1 MPEIQGQ
8 LVLAQNQYAF
18 IQDATKG
25 TVSVYAGPYVLALSG
40 NDRPVTYNKE
50 TDTFTQVQLADAIK
64 QNPLVPEGHY
74 LVLENPAIDNKGELT
89 FPKAGSNSPISLEV
103 GRKIN
108 ILGPATMPLWPGQV
122 AQAISGHHLRS
133 NQYLVVRVY
142 NAEQANKNCPEF
154 LKSTGKDLTPGQQ
167 IVIKGTDVSFFIPKT
182 GFEVLPD
189 GNNNNIYVRE
199 ALTLELLEYCILLD
213 EDGKKRY
220 ERGPQVVFPEATE
233 RFVRKSE
240 GADDQQKGTFKF
252 KAIEL
257 NDQMGLYI
265 KVIADY
271 VEQEIAEDGKVE
283 KGVEHDTGDELF
295 ITGKEQRIY
304 YPRPEHALIEYDDPT
319 KGFKRQRYYGVT
331 IPKGEGRYVLDKAAG
346 EIKTVTGP
354 QIFLPDPRN
363 QVIVRRVLDDRKTRM
378 WYPGNEEAAAFNA
391 QLRSLSENSASY
403 LAESALLSAAAD
415 ASRSINRGT
424 KDSKGYG
431 GETMRRGTSFTPPPM
446 LTLNTK
452 YDGIPSINV
461 WTGWA
466 VQVVDKSGNR
476 RVVVGPATVLLEYDE
491 TLEIIELSTGKPK
504 TTDKLVRDVYLR
516 IDNNLVSDIV
526 RVETKDLV
534 HVELRLSYRVNFL
547 REHKD
552 QWFSVENYVK
562 YLCDHMRSLL
572 KGQLHKQG
580 IKEVIQDTATLVR
593 DIVLGPK
600 VDGQKRSRLFPEN
613 GMEVYDVEVLGVQ
626 ISDAEIANLLNE
638 GQMAA
643 VESTIKL
650 SMDEQK
656 LENTRRTTAIQT
668 EIAELETQ
676 ARTAKE
682 KLNQQLSAAVSETA
696 LTQLEFNIKQAVR
709 VKEAEIE
716 AEKQKDVIA
725 ASVFDRRKMESEY
738 DIGVEE
744 ERVGFFEKR
753 MAAITPDLVQAMNT
767 LGQTEFATK
776 LAAAVAPL
784 AISEQQGLGTTLE
797 RIFKG
802 TALETVLANV
812 QTKGKALPLPK

>member
-50 TDTFTQVQLADAIK
+50 TDTFTQVQLTEAIK

-89 FPKAGSNSPISLEV
+89 FPKAGSNNPISLEV

-142 NAEQANKNCPEF
+142 NAEQANKNCPTF

-189 GNNNNIYVRE
+189 GNNNNAYVRE

-233 RFVRKSE
+233 RFVRKS
-240 GADDQQKGTFKF
+240 DDGDNQRGSFKF

-271 VEQEIAEDGKVE
+271 EDEDGTK
-283 KGVEHDTGDELF
+283 HNTGDELF
-295 ITGKEQRIY
+295 PTGKEQRIY
-304 YPRPEHALIEYDDPT
+304 YPRPEHALIEYDDPG

-363 QVIVRRVLDDRKTRM
+363 QVIVRRVLDDRKVRL

-424 KDSKGYG
+424 QGNKSYG
-431 GETMRRGTSFTPPPM
+431 GDTMRRGTSYTPPPM

-504 TTDKLVRDVYLR
+504 TTDKLIRDVYLR

-547 REHKD
+547 REYQDK
-552 QWFSVENYVK
+552 WFSVENYVK

-580 IKEVIQDTATLVR
+580 IREVMQDTATLVR
-593 DIVLGPK
+593 DIVLGTK
-600 VDGQKRSRLFPEN
+600 DADKRRFRLFPEN
-613 GMEVYDVEVLGVQ
+613 GMEVYDVEVLGAQ
-626 ISDAEIANLLNE
+626 IADAEIANLLSE
-638 GQMAA
+638 GQIAA

-656 LENTRRTTAIQT
+656 LENVRRSTAIQT
-668 EIAELETQ
+668 EISELETQ

-682 KLNQQLSAAVSETA
+682 KLNRELSAAVAETA
-696 LTQLEFNIKQAVR
+696 MTQLEFNIKQAVR
-709 VKEAEIE
+709 EREAEIE
-716 AEKQKDVIA
+716 AEKQRDAIQ
-725 ASVFDRRKMESEY
+725 ASVFARRKAENDY
-738 DIGVEE
+738 DIILER
-744 ERVGFFEKR
+744 ERVVFFERR
-753 MAAITPDLVQAMNT
+753 MAAIVPDLIEAMNT

-776 LAAAVAPL
+776 LATAVAPL
-784 AISEQQGLGTTLE
+784 AINEQLGLGTTLE
-797 RIFKG
+797 RVFSG
-802 TALETVLANV
+802 TGFETILANISSRKK
-812 QTKGKALPLPK
+812 TLPK

>member
-1 MPEIQGQ
+1 M
-8 LVLAQNQYAF
+8 LAQNQFAF
-18 IQDATKG
+18 LQDATKG
-25 TVSVYAGPYVLALSG
+25 TVQVLAGPYVLALSQ
-40 NDRPVTYNKE
+40 NDRPVTYKKE
-50 TDTFTQVQLADAIK
+50 TDTFVQVQIGEAIK

-74 LVLENPAIDNKGELT
+74 LVLENPATDNKGELT
-89 FPKAGSNSPISLEV
+89 FPKAGSNSPVGLEV

-108 ILGPATMPLWPGQV
+108 ILGPATFPLWPGQV

-142 NAEQANKNCPEF
+142 NAEQANKNRPDF
-154 LKSTGKDLTPGQQ
+154 LQGEKDLTPGQQ

-189 GNNNNIYVRE
+189 ASNNNIYVRE

-233 RFVRKSE
+233 RFVKKTE
-240 GADDQQKGTFKF
+240 GADDSQRGTFKF

-271 VEQEIAEDGKVE
+271 KDDD
-283 KGVEHDTGDELF
+283 GVEHLTGDELF
-295 ITGKEQRIY
+295 VTGKEQRIY
-304 YPRPEHALIEYDDPT
+304 YPRPEHALIEYDDPS
-319 KGFKRQRYYGVT
+319 KGYKRQRYYGVT

-346 EIKTVTGP
+346 QIEKVTGP

-363 QVIVRRVLDDRKTRM
+363 QVIVRRVLDDRTVRL
-378 WYPGNEEAAAFNA
+378 WYPNNEEAAAFNQ
-391 QLRSLSENSASY
+391 QLRQLTENSASY
-403 LAESALLSAAAD
+403 LAESVLLGAAAD

-424 KDSKGYG
+424 QGSKSYG
-431 GETMRRGTSFTPPPM
+431 GDTMRRGTSFTPPPM

-491 TLEIIELSTGKPK
+491 SLEIIELSSGKPK
-504 TTDKLVRDVYLR
+504 TTDNLVRDVYLR
-516 IDNNLVSDIV
+516 VDNNLVSDIV
-526 RVETKDLV
+526 RIETKDLV
-534 HVELRLSYRVNFL
+534 HVDLRLSYRVNFL
-547 REHKD
+547 REQQDK
-552 QWFSVENYVK
+552 WFSVQNYVK

-580 IKEVIQDTATLVR
+580 IKEVTQDAATLVR

-600 VDGQKRSRLFPEN
+600 VDGKQRTHLFLEN
-613 GMEVYDVEVLGVQ
+613 GMEIYDVEVLGAT
-626 ISDAEIANLLNE
+626 ISDGVIAELLTN
-638 GQMAA
+638 GQIKA
-643 VESTIKL
+643 VEATILL
-650 SMDEQK
+650 SMDEQR
-656 LENTRRTTAIQT
+656 LENTRRSTVIQT
-668 EIAELETQ
+668 EVAELETK
-676 ARTAKE
+676 AKLTKE
-682 KLNQQLSAAVSETA
+682 KLNRELATAVAETA
-696 LTQLEFNIKQAVR
+696 MNRLETEVR
-709 VKEAEIE
+709 QSVRAREAEIE
-716 AEKQKDVIA
+716 AEKQRDSIQS
-725 ASVFDRRKMESEY
+725 SVLTRRKAENDY
-738 DIGVEE
+738 DIGLEE
-744 ERVGFFEKR
+744 QRVSFFEKR
-753 MAAITPDLVQAMNT
+753 MAAIAPDLIVAMNT

-776 LAAAVAPL
+776 LATAIAPL

-797 RIFKG
+797 RVFKG
-802 TALETVLANV
+802 TALETVLSNV
-812 QTKGKALPLPK
+812 QTKGKSLPLPK